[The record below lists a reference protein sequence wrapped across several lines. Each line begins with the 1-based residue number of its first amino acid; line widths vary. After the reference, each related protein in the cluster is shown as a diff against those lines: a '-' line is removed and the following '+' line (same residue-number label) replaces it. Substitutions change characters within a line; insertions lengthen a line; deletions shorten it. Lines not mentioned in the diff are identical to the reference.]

1 MKTICFISLL
11 FMGFSV
17 FAINPKKQENLV
29 HHLSIVNK
37 EWLKHQ
43 NLFKVEKVS
52 FVDDNHRIQRHLLEV
67 VHILRL
73 KKHDFDT
80 KALDKRRLLLDDLEI
95 YAKRQVFPIN
105 LYHKE
110 RRPYF
115 IDHLGTHCAVGYMM
129 LLSGNEDLAQRISTK
144 ENYAYLRDIQTNGV
158 EEWAENHGFTI
169 DELAWIQPGY
179 MLPSSYATIDGTTNG
194 PVTHIEHYSAVF
206 SDLNGLVFTGDFN
219 VINIFPCLN
228 IGIYSNNQLECFGGG
243 IEGKIND
250 LMTNFGVHV
259 AGKFSY
265 QNSLYHV
272 AKWDET
278 QWTYY
283 RVPNRENY
291 TAVCSNPKHFFSNN
305 GARDFDVIIYDS
317 ISKESELWTK
327 DTLNYYALKAKFK
340 GRVYDIDVSDQPIIV
355 GAFDSV
361 FVYSNGNLINAL
373 VTQNI
378 IRYNGNFEFDNS
390 ISGPTSDTIKTVTYV
405 NGVYYFGGTCNN
417 NNDNTICISR
427 YQNGVMQPI
436 VTGGY
441 LYDMFGND
449 TYFSVEKIRISEF
462 DSDLRFSGD
471 LKAGFFDNGSG
482 FAAVN
487 LISNSVYALNN
498 FDGTVYDFIDYNGY
512 TYFGGDF
519 NTFLVRNL
527 INEIDE
533 SGSIHPIFE
542 LFPNPANDYLNI
554 QGLVEIEKY
563 QITDLSG
570 KVLVEG
576 NVSDNQINIKN
587 IESGSYILSVES
599 EEKIWNSKFIKL

>member
-29 HHLSIVNK
+29 DHLSIVNK

-43 NLFKVEKVS
+43 DLLKVKKVS
-52 FVDDNHRIQRHLLEV
+52 FVDDNQRIQRHLTEV
-67 VHILRL
+67 IQILRS
-73 KKHDFDT
+73 KKHDFDA

-129 LLSGNEDLAQRISTK
+129 LMSGNENLAQRISTK
-144 ENYAYLRDIQTNGV
+144 ENYAYIRDIQTNGV
-158 EEWAENHGFTI
+158 EEWAENHGFTV

-179 MLPSSYATIDGTTNG
+179 MLPSSYAMIDGTTNG
-194 PVTHIEHYSAVF
+194 PVTNIENFYIPDSIY
-206 SDLNGLVFTGDFN
+206 GLLFTGSFTELKGL
-219 VINIFPCLN
+219 PCLN
-228 IGIYSNNQLECFGGG
+228 IGYYQNNQLSCFGNGLD
-243 IEGKIND
+243 GKIND
-250 LMTNFGVHV
+250 LSTNYGIYVSGRFP
-259 AGKFSY
+259 FE
-265 QNSLYHV
+265 NEFYHV
-272 AKWDET
+272 AHFDGSNWNLI
-278 QWTYY
+278 QI
-283 RVPNRENY
+283 PNAEFAEGVCVKPSNWWNSLHKLDVVLFFENENKSEVWSIDTLMNY
-291 TAVCSNPKHFFSNN
+291 TKKA
-305 GARDFDVIIYDS
+305 
-317 ISKESELWTK
+317 EL
-327 DTLNYYALKAKFK
+327 N
-340 GRVYDIDVSDQPIIV
+340 GRVFDINMHNNSVLV
-355 GAFDSV
+355 GHFDSV
-361 FVYSNGNLINAL
+361 YVYNNNQIIDTLSCE
-373 VTQNI
+373 NI
-378 IRYNGNFEFDNS
+378 ISYSTNYVFNNN
-390 ISGPTSDTIKTVTYV
+390 ISGPVSDTIKTVTYV

-427 YQNGVMQPI
+427 CQNGVMQPI

-462 DSDLRFSGD
+462 DTDLRFSGD

-542 LFPNPANDYLNI
+542 VFPNPANDHLNI

-570 KVLVEG
+570 KVLAEG
-576 NVSDNQINIKN
+576 NVSDNQINIEN
-587 IESGSYILSVES
+587 LESGSYILSVECK
-599 EEKIWNSKFIKL
+599 EKIWNSKFIKL